1 MRSAADLILLAVT
14 AGLTPVEIRHARMAY
29 HSQKSCARRRG
40 IRFTFTFEHWLA
52 WWRSNEWPR
61 RGRGGDCLVMARLGD
76 RGAYAPGNVYLSTFR
91 DNGRSAR
98 PQLRLALNLE
108 NELKPL

>member
-1 MRSAADLILLAVT
+1 MVTSTMTTPVDLVFLAVT
-14 AGLTPVEIRHARMAY
+14 ADLRPDEIRRARMAY

-52 WWRSNEWPR
+52 WWRAHEWPR
-61 RGRGGDCLVMARLGD
+61 RGRGGDALVMARHGD
-76 RGAYAPGNVYLSTFR
+76 RGAYAPGNVYVSTFR

-98 PQLRLALNLE
+98 PQLRL
-108 NELKPL
+108 PL